1 MVSIASILVVECEME
16 SRSGASKKRK
26 GGNTSRPV
34 TIQFDTDKFVG
45 PKQAARYVA
54 LEKRKILPEKR
65 FIINPKGTNRTF
77 AGLIDT
83 KKWDRLISPLEHYD
97 IATVREFYANALP
110 DDDEPFTWTSRVSG
124 RPVAFDRDAI
134 NRVLGEPLQLGAEE
148 RDTYHTE
155 LRLHRDM
162 DAISA
167 ALLLRGK
174 SVELN
179 PSGVPMRYHREDM
192 TPLAQLIL
200 LLVLTNI
207 KPKSHTS
214 TVPIPVA
221 HLVHCILT
229 NVQIDVARIIALELK
244 SVIESGRKAGARVN
258 CPLAFPCLIMSLC
271 MQARVRL
278 PSRGQVR
285 IPPPIDDRYVA
296 KYCRAKNVRGSAAAE
311 GTRASNGPGTSTL
324 GPDPY
329 QQAVCNYNWDW
340 MAATQRAMLDMHD
353 SMQLLQLQGR
363 DPTGDHSLM
372 TREQFLLNANWP
384 VDRPVFGEG
393 AGAGASS
400 GAADGDGDDDNEAT
414 GSEAGSEEGYESVE
428 G

>member
-1 MVSIASILVVECEME
+1 ME

-34 TIQFDTDKFVG
+34 PIQFDTDKFVG
-45 PKQAARYVA
+45 PKQAARYIA

-65 FIINPKGTNRTF
+65 FLINPEGTNRTF
-77 AGLIDT
+77 AGLINS

-110 DDDEPFTWTSRVSG
+110 NDDEPFTWTSRVSG

-134 NRVLGEPLQLGAEE
+134 NRVLGEPLHLGAEE
-148 RDTYHTE
+148 RDTYHQD
-155 LRLHRDM
+155 LRLHRDT

-167 ALLLRGK
+167 ALLLKGK

-192 TPLAQLIL
+192 IPLAQLIL

-229 NVQIDVARIIALELK
+229 NIQIDVARIIALELK
-244 SVIESGRKAGARVN
+244 SVIESGLKSG
-258 CPLAFPCLIMSLC
+258 
-271 MQARVRL
+271 
-278 PSRGQVR
+278 
-285 IPPPIDDRYVA
+285 
-296 KYCRAKNVRGSAAAE
+296 
-311 GTRASNGPGTSTL
+311 GTSEL
-324 GPDPY
+324 SPGFPLSNHGFVP
-329 QQAVCNYNWDW
+329 A
-340 MAATQRAMLDMHD
+340 
-353 SMQLLQLQGR
+353 S
-363 DPTGDHSLM
+363 
-372 TREQFLLNANWP
+372 
-384 VDRPVFGEG
+384 EG
-393 AGAGASS
+393 
-400 GAADGDGDDDNEAT
+400 EAT
-414 GSEAGSEEGYESVE
+414 L
-428 G
+428 